1 MKTQSVDRALD
12 ILLLFSM
19 QRPSYVLNEIA
30 TLTGLNKS
38 TAWRLTTTLE
48 ERGLL
53 EQEPETRRYRLGR
66 GIYQLGMIYANC
78 LEINNK
84 ASMSVHS
91 LAGRMSFTT
100 RIGIWDRNAVIVT
113 MVVIPQGQDSLASQI
128 GPRIPAYCT
137 ALGKVMLAFLEHDE
151 LKRYLSE
158 TELIPYTPSTIT
170 SREQLI
176 EELKETR
183 QRGYSISKNELIP
196 GVMGIAAPIFGRDG
210 SLVAAISL
218 GVGRLNDLLVDRMNE
233 LSGELLNT
241 ALEISRQLGFGPEAM
256 KEQGIRLRESI
267 IRPDLR

>member
-1 MKTQSVDRALD
+1 MKTQSVERALD

-19 QRPSYVLNEIA
+19 QRPNYALNEIA

-38 TAWRLTTTLE
+38 TAWRLATTLE
-48 ERGLL
+48 QRGLL
-53 EQEPETRRYRLGR
+53 EQDPETRRYRLGR
-66 GIYQLGMIYANC
+66 RIYQLGMIYANC

-84 ASMSVHS
+84 ASMAVHS
-91 LAGRMSFTT
+91 LASRTRCT
-100 RIGIWDRNAVIVT
+100 ARIGIWDRDAVIVT
-113 MVVIPQGQDSLASQI
+113 MIVIPEGQDALAAQI

-137 ALGKVMLAFLEHDE
+137 ALGKAMLAFMEEEE
-151 LKRYLSE
+151 LKGYLSE

-170 SREQLI
+170 SQEQLI

-196 GVMGIAAPIFGRDG
+196 GVAGIAAPIFGRDG
-210 SLVAAISL
+210 SLIAALSL
-218 GVGRLNDLLVDRMNE
+218 GVGRLKELLIDRMNE
-233 LSGELLNT
+233 LSEELLNT

-256 KEQGIRLRESI
+256 KEQGTRLRESI